1 MAATTGDEVELAVES
16 YLDEVPAERFEFL
29 CSLRLACLELLD
41 GFEESMDYGVP
52 AYVRDGEV
60 EVAFANR
67 KQYVSLFVLRL
78 DVVDAHRERLTG
90 LSIGKGCIRYRRPEQ
105 VDMDV
110 VRSMLTATAE
120 STGPV
125 CGPR

>member
-1 MAATTGDEVELAVES
+1 M
-16 YLDEVPAERFEFL
+16 PAERFEFL
-29 CSLRLACLELLD
+29 CPLRLASLELLD
-41 GFEESMDYGVP
+41 GFLESMDYGVP

-67 KQYVSLFVLRL
+67 KQYVSLFILRL
-78 DVVDAHRERLTG
+78 DVVDAHRDRLTG

-105 VDMDV
+105 VDIDV
-110 VRSMLTATAE
+110 VRSMLAATAE

-125 CGPR
+125 CWTAVSG

>member
-1 MAATTGDEVELAVES
+1 MATADEVELAVEE
-16 YLDEVPAERFEFL
+16 YLEEVPAQRFDCL
-29 CSLRLACLELLD
+29 CVLRQACLELLD
-41 GFEESMDYGVP
+41 GFEESMGYGVP

-67 KQYVSLFVLRL
+67 KQYISLFILRL
-78 DVVDAHRERLTG
+78 DVVEAHRERLTG

-105 VDMDV
+105 LDMAV